1 MNLRKDHSH
10 KMFYSTRHAPHSA
23 FCFIIRK
30 SFFRLVDVVISSQCL
45 RCYLSLATTNALARG
60 SLKDAANCAK
70 HLELQISEKEKDSE
84 RILRVDF
91 VSAHVIGGD
100 RNMQSLELL
109 RLSGITCC
117 RKFFRRRVRV
127 IIRVSRFRAAL
138 WIQFHDVRIQFRVSF
153 SFSKT
158 FFHARSRPVT
168 GLPAEFKHINKRRTS
183 N

>member
-10 KMFYSTRHAPHSA
+10 KEMFCSTRHAPHSA

-30 SFFRLVDVVISSQCL
+30 CFRLFDVAISLQCL

-100 RNMQSLELL
+100 RNMQSLELRSL
-109 RLSGITCC
+109 SGLHMLSQVLAPTCSWDSARLSFSSSIM
-117 RKFFRRRVRV
+117 
-127 IIRVSRFRAAL
+127 ISS
-138 WIQFHDVRIQFRVSF
+138 HDVRI
-153 SFSKT
+153 
-158 FFHARSRPVT
+158 H
-168 GLPAEFKHINKRRTS
+168 
-183 N
+183 

>member
-10 KMFYSTRHAPHSA
+10 KEMFCSTRHAPHSA

-30 SFFRLVDVVISSQCL
+30 CFRLFDVAISLQCL

-100 RNMQSLELL
+100 RNMQSLELRSSSGFHML
-109 RLSGITCC
+109 SQVFAPTCSWNSARLSFSSSIMILC
-117 RKFFRRRVRV
+117 
-127 IIRVSRFRAAL
+127 
-138 WIQFHDVRIQFRVSF
+138 HDVR
-153 SFSKT
+153 
-158 FFHARSRPVT
+158 FH
-168 GLPAEFKHINKRRTS
+168 
-183 N
+183 

>member
-10 KMFYSTRHAPHSA
+10 KEMFYSTRHAPHSA
-23 FCFIIRK
+23 FCFVIRK
-30 SFFRLVDVVISSQCL
+30 IFRLVDVAISLQCM

-100 RNMQSLELL
+100 RNMQSLEL
-109 RLSGITCC
+109 RSLSGFHMSANFFSPIKNKKIVTWQICKKI
-117 RKFFRRRVRV
+117 KF
-127 IIRVSRFRAAL
+127 
-138 WIQFHDVRIQFRVSF
+138 
-153 SFSKT
+153 
-158 FFHARSRPVT
+158 
-168 GLPAEFKHINKRRTS
+168 
-183 N
+183 

>member
-10 KMFYSTRHAPHSA
+10 KEMFYSTRHAPHSA
-23 FCFIIRK
+23 FCFVIRK
-30 SFFRLVDVVISSQCL
+30 IFRLVDVAISLQCM

-84 RILRVDF
+84 RILRVDL

-100 RNMQSLELL
+100 RNMQSLELRSL
-109 RLSGITCC
+109 SGLHMLSQFFAPTCSCDSARLSFSSSIMICFMMFDCGDV
-117 RKFFRRRVRV
+117 FR
-127 IIRVSRFRAAL
+127 FEN
-138 WIQFHDVRIQFRVSF
+138 
-153 SFSKT
+153 SKH
-158 FFHARSRPVT
+158 FYARSRPVT

>member
-10 KMFYSTRHAPHSA
+10 KEMFCSTRHAPHSA
-23 FCFIIRK
+23 FCFVIRK
-30 SFFRLVDVVISSQCL
+30 IFRLVDVAISLQCM

-100 RNMQSLELL
+100 RNMQSLELRSL
-109 RLSGITCC
+109 SGLHMLSQVFAPTCSWNSARLSFSSSI
-117 RKFFRRRVRV
+117 K
-127 IIRVSRFRAAL
+127 ISSL
-138 WIQFHDVRIQFRVSF
+138 DVRI
-153 SFSKT
+153 
-158 FFHARSRPVT
+158 H
-168 GLPAEFKHINKRRTS
+168 
-183 N
+183 

>member
-10 KMFYSTRHAPHSA
+10 NEMFYSTRHAPHSA
-23 FCFIIRK
+23 FCFVIRK
-30 SFFRLVDVVISSQCL
+30 IFRLVDVAISLQCM

-84 RILRVDF
+84 RILRVDL

-100 RNMQSLELL
+100 RNMQSLEL
-109 RLSGITCC
+109 RSLSGITCC

-127 IIRVSRFRAAL
+127 IQRVSRFRAAL
-138 WIQFHDVRIQFRVSF
+138 WIPVHDVRIQFRVSVFVSENIF
-153 SFSKT
+153 S
-158 FFHARSRPVT
+158 
-168 GLPAEFKHINKRRTS
+168 RTLTTS
-183 N
+183 HGITR

>member
-10 KMFYSTRHAPHSA
+10 KDMFYSTRHAPYSA

-30 SFFRLVDVVISSQCL
+30 FNFQLVDVAISLQCM

-84 RILRVDF
+84 RILRVDL

-100 RNMQSLELL
+100 RNMQSFELRSL
-109 RLSGITCC
+109 NGFHMSSNFFSPTCSCDSARLSFSSSIMN
-117 RKFFRRRVRV
+117 
-127 IIRVSRFRAAL
+127 S
-138 WIQFHDVRIQFRVSF
+138 FHDVRFD
-153 SFSKT
+153 
-158 FFHARSRPVT
+158 
-168 GLPAEFKHINKRRTS
+168 
-183 N
+183 

>member
-10 KMFYSTRHAPHSA
+10 KEMFYSTRHAPHSA
-23 FCFIIRK
+23 FCFVIRK
-30 SFFRLVDVVISSQCL
+30 IFRLVDVAISLQCM

-100 RNMQSLELL
+100 RNMQSLELRSL
-109 RLSGITCC
+109 SGFHMLSQILAPTCSWDSARLSFSSSI
-117 RKFFRRRVRV
+117 K
-127 IIRVSRFRAAL
+127 ISSL
-138 WIQFHDVRIQFRVSF
+138 DVRI
-153 SFSKT
+153 
-158 FFHARSRPVT
+158 H
-168 GLPAEFKHINKRRTS
+168 
-183 N
+183 

>member
-10 KMFYSTRHAPHSA
+10 KEMFCSTRHAPHSA

-30 SFFRLVDVVISSQCL
+30 CFRLFDVAISLQCL

-100 RNMQSLELL
+100 RNMQSLELRSL
-109 RLSGITCC
+109 SGLHMLAQFIAPTCSCDSARLSFSSSIMISC
-117 RKFFRRRVRV
+117 
-127 IIRVSRFRAAL
+127 
-138 WIQFHDVRIQFRVSF
+138 HDVRID
-153 SFSKT
+153 
-158 FFHARSRPVT
+158 
-168 GLPAEFKHINKRRTS
+168 
-183 N
+183 

>member
-10 KMFYSTRHAPHSA
+10 KEMFCSTRHAPHSA

-30 SFFRLVDVVISSQCL
+30 CFRLFDVAISLQCL

-100 RNMQSLELL
+100 RNMQSLELRSL
-109 RLSGITCC
+109 SGLHMLSQVLAPTCSCDSARLSFSSSIMNS
-117 RKFFRRRVRV
+117 
-127 IIRVSRFRAAL
+127 VS
-138 WIQFHDVRIQFRVSF
+138 
-153 SFSKT
+153 
-158 FFHARSRPVT
+158 
-168 GLPAEFKHINKRRTS
+168 
-183 N
+183 

>member
-10 KMFYSTRHAPHSA
+10 KEMFYSTRHAPHSA
-23 FCFIIRK
+23 LCFVIRK
-30 SFFRLVDVVISSQCL
+30 NVFRLVDVAISLQCL

-100 RNMQSLELL
+100 RNMQSLELRSL
-109 RLSGITCC
+109 SGLHMLSQVFAPTCSWNSARLSFSSSIMISC
-117 RKFFRRRVRV
+117 
-127 IIRVSRFRAAL
+127 
-138 WIQFHDVRIQFRVSF
+138 HDVR
-153 SFSKT
+153 
-158 FFHARSRPVT
+158 FH
-168 GLPAEFKHINKRRTS
+168 
-183 N
+183 

>member
-10 KMFYSTRHAPHSA
+10 KEMFYSTRHAPHSA
-23 FCFIIRK
+23 FCFVIRK
-30 SFFRLVDVVISSQCL
+30 IFRLVDVAISLQCM

-100 RNMQSLELL
+100 RNMQSLELRSL
-109 RLSGITCC
+109 SGLHMLSQVFAPTCSCDSARLSFSSSIMICFMMFDFIEAFRFGFSKHFSRTLTTSHGIT
-117 RKFFRRRVRV
+117 R
-127 IIRVSRFRAAL
+127 
-138 WIQFHDVRIQFRVSF
+138 
-153 SFSKT
+153 
-158 FFHARSRPVT
+158 
-168 GLPAEFKHINKRRTS
+168 
-183 N
+183 